1 MVKAFLRGLAKGNAA
16 AIADPTFSEQTMA
29 AIGGDY
35 AGPALPLMIEA
46 TLPLLENPK
55 GFGRMDPASW
65 DEFGAFMVKQ
75 KIVESAPPASELMT
89 NDFVPAS

>member
-1 MVKAFLRGLAKGNAA
+1 
-16 AIADPTFSEQTMA
+16 MA

-65 DEFGAFMVKQ
+65 DAQGAFMLEQ
-75 KIVESAPPASELMT
+75 GLIEATTPASVLIT
-89 NDFVPAS
+89 NDFLP